1 MSMFNKFITQ
11 IMSEAYQKPDVSH
24 FRRNHVASGRQDGSN
39 TIDYW
44 HVRSGDRTEIFA
56 SLSREEYDKY
66 VSAPVNRLSN
76 SSDAARIFFLYQHLK
91 DSGQL
96 GKWEQLKAARL

>member
-24 FRRNHVASGRQDGSN
+24 FRRNHVASGRNNGSDI
-39 TIDYW
+39 IDYW
-44 HVRSGDRTEIFA
+44 YVRNGDRTEIFA
-56 SLSREEYDKY
+56 SLSRDEYEKY
-66 VSAPVNRLSN
+66 VSAPFNRLSSN
-76 SSDAARIFFLYQHLK
+76 SDAARIFFLYQHLK

-96 GKWEQLKAARL
+96 GKWQQLRAARL